1 MSNILEEYE
10 GDVIISWVDIGM
22 NQMDIRYYEVV
33 VRIEGPYKYV
43 PILQR
48 TYMEEEK
55 IPAFTPIKIELRYDY
70 ENEQWYLDTGFEIPD
85 EFSIRK
91 LESDETKMKL

>member
-1 MSNILEEYE
+1 MSTLLEEYE
-10 GDVIISWVDIGM
+10 GDVIISWVEAGF
-22 NQMDIRYYEVV
+22 NQMDVRYYEVV

-48 TYMEEEK
+48 TYMEEQE
-55 IPAFTPIKIELRYDY
+55 IPEFNPIKLELRYDY
-70 ENEQWYLDTGFEIPD
+70 ENEKWYIEQGFEIPD